1 MAQFLKALPRACV
14 GEERLKRR
22 AMALN
27 RILQR
32 EGNDGKK
39 IIDEIS
45 QLGYDVFGLRC
56 LDLESGGSGSST
68 TSSS

>member
-14 GEERLKRR
+14 SEERLKRR
-22 AMALN
+22 AMALY
-27 RILQR
+27 RILKR

-45 QLGYDVFGLRC
+45 QLGYDVFGLSC
-56 LDLESGGSGSST
+56 LDLESGGSST

>member
-14 GEERLKRR
+14 SEERLKRR
-22 AMALN
+22 AISLN

-45 QLGYDVFGLRC
+45 QLGYDVFGLNC
-56 LDLESGGSGSST
+56 LDLESGGSST
-68 TSSS
+68 ISSS